1 MREAFNVLS
10 SGPITEL
17 TIARI
22 RKANIQNAQSVLN
35 EELGPNSFILNF
47 DENGFEV

>member
-10 SGPITEL
+10 SDSITEL

-22 RKANIQNAQSVLN
+22 RKANIQTAQLVFNKGLT
-35 EELGPNSFILNF
+35 LNSFILNF